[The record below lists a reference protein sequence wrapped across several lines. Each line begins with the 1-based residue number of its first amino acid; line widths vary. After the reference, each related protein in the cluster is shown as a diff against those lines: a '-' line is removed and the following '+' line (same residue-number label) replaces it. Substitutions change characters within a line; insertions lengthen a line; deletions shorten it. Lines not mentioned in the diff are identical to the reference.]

1 MKKLIISIGSLLI
14 MAFVVI
20 LFINA
25 TESKKD
31 KTKAKTEVTK
41 GETPVSCPATCYH
54 STAAGTA
61 TGDTEKCK
69 EMKNAQKDS
78 KCDPSTCP
86 MHMESQTQKGQMCGS
101 ASCNGTIKTET
112 ADSK

>member
-14 MAFVVI
+14 MAFVVV

-31 KTKAKTEVTK
+31 KTKSKTEITK
-41 GETPVSCPATCYH
+41 GETPVPCPATCNH
-54 STAAGTA
+54 SSVTGTA

-69 EMKNAQKDS
+69 EMKDAQKVS
-78 KCDPSTCP
+78 SCDPSTCP

-101 ASCNGTIKTET
+101 ATCKGTTKTET
-112 ADSK
+112 TDSK